1 METSMA
7 EIKQWVD
14 TLEERLTTT
23 ETRMSNTEDQGLRQ
37 ERVLAY
43 LLSKDAKLTAR
54 QDDLENRLCRNNIME
69 YLKTQRVKR

>member
-1 METSMA
+1 MA

>member
-1 METSMA
+1 MLFRS
-7 EIKQWVD
+7 
-14 TLEERLTTT
+14 LEERLTTT